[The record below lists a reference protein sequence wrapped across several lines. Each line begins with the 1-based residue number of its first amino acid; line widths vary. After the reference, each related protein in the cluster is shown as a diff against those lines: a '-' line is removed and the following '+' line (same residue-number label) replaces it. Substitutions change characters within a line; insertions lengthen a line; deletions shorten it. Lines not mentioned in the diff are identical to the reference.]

1 MLIDLKAG
9 KLTHQ
14 DIGQMDS
21 YVRVFDEHERA
32 KGDNPT
38 IGLILCAKKNA
49 AVAHYSVLSE
59 GRQIFAARYMQVL
72 PSEEQLAQEVER
84 ERRRIETRHAEA
96 RLRARN

>member
-1 MLIDLKAG
+1 
-9 KLTHQ
+9 
-14 DIGQMDS
+14 MDS

-72 PSEEQLAQEVER
+72 PSEEQLAQPLLAVYWCVGS
-84 ERRRIETRHAEA
+84 
-96 RLRARN
+96 RADMSCRVH